1 MKIQKVNCSRE
12 IVDYPCMETDY
23 VIEVLNKFVKNKNYL
38 ELVKNIEKINVLV
51 SFRGKEPI
59 FLPTKIGERKRS
71 FVRIDFFYKNDKE
84 TYTMILNFNP
94 VFFERPE
101 DYTETEKKYIYCD
114 MIRQMSMFLK
124 DIQKRQE
131 TKYEEEMKRPYLAQ
145 ITTDY
150 FCKNF
155 FNQAMI
161 KLFLLL
167 FLISCKSKTQLAIND
182 NIKLIG
188 QAQNEIQEIKV
199 EVKQCNNPALD
210 LKVNVLEKQLETLKY
225 NNEKIELLYVAEI
238 KQYKIYKNIVYGCFI
253 LGCLFMA
260 TKINLLK
267 LK

>member
-1 MKIQKVNCSRE
+1 MKIQKVNFLQE
-12 IVDYPCMETDY
+12 TVDYPCLETDY
-23 VIEVLNKFVKNKNYL
+23 VIEALNKFANNKDFL
-38 ELVKNIEKINVLV
+38 EFTKNIEKVNVFI
-51 SFRGKEPI
+51 SSRKTEPI
-59 FLPTKIGERKRS
+59 FLFSDKYAKKVS
-71 FVRIDFFYKNDKE
+71 FVKTIFFIKKNKE
-84 TYTMILNFNP
+84 KYTIMLKFDSS
-94 VFFERPE
+94 FFKRPE
-101 DYTETEKKYIYCD
+101 DYTEAEKKYVYCD

-131 TKYEEEMKRPYLAQ
+131 TEYEEEMKRPYLAQ

-182 NIKLIG
+182 NIKLIS

-260 TKINLLK
+260 TKMKIAFCF
-267 LK
+267 